1 MHFARDDT
9 EIMNIPNTIT
19 SARIVMIPVFI
30 AVFFLP
36 YDWAPALATFVF
48 WLAAITDWF
57 DGYLARKLNQQSAL
71 GAFID
76 PLADK
81 LMVVSALLLILIKHP
96 DNNWLLFSSLIIIS
110 REIFISSLREWM
122 SSMGQSDVVAVSFF
136 GKAKTM
142 AQMFALLFLIYEHDI
157 FGLPT
162 YTFGVGLLVWAA
174 ILTIVS
180 MVVYIKSAWSTLSDE
195 FS

>member
-1 MHFARDDT
+1 L
-9 EIMNIPNTIT
+9 
-19 SARIVMIPVFI
+19 IPVFI
-30 AVFFLP
+30 AAFFLP
-36 YDWAPALATFVF
+36 YEWASALAAFIF
-48 WLAAITDWF
+48 GLAAITDWF

-81 LMVVSALLLILIKHP
+81 LMVISALLIILVKHP
-96 DNNWLLFSSLIIIS
+96 ESNWLLISSIIIIS

-122 SSMGQSDVVAVSFF
+122 SSMGRSQVVAVSFY

-162 YTFGVGLLVWAA
+162 YTFGLGLLVWAA

-180 MVVYIKSAWSTLSDE
+180 MIVYIKSAWLTLSSSD
-195 FS
+195 

>member
-1 MHFARDDT
+1 
-9 EIMNIPNTIT
+9 MNIPNTIT
-19 SARIVMIPVFI
+19 TFRIVLIPVFI
-30 AVFFLP
+30 AVFYLP
-36 YDWAPALATFVF
+36 YSWAPALATFIF
-48 WLAAITDWF
+48 WFAAITDWF

-81 LMVVSALLLILIKHP
+81 LMVISALLLIITKHP
-96 DNNWLLFSSLIIIS
+96 ENNWLLFSSLIIIS

-122 SSMGQSDVVAVSFF
+122 SGMGKSKEVAVAFF
-136 GKAKTM
+136 GKAKTVG
-142 AQMFALLFLIYEHDI
+142 QMFALLFLIYEQDI

-162 YTFGVGLLVWAA
+162 YIFGVGLLVWAA

-180 MVVYIKSAWSTLSDE
+180 MIIYIKSAWATLTTSK
-195 FS
+195 

>member
-1 MHFARDDT
+1 
-9 EIMNIPNTIT
+9 MNIPNAITI
-19 SARIVMIPVFI
+19 SRIILIPVFI
-30 AVFFLP
+30 AAFYLP
-36 YDWAPALATFVF
+36 YDWASALAAFIF
-48 WLAAITDWF
+48 GLAAITDWF

-81 LMVVSALLLILIKHP
+81 LMVISALLIILVKHP
-96 DNNWLLFSSLIIIS
+96 ESNWLLISSTIIIS
-110 REIFISSLREWM
+110 REILISSLREWM
-122 SSMGQSDVVAVSFF
+122 SSMGRSQVVAVSFY

-162 YTFGVGLLVWAA
+162 YTFGLGLLVGAA

-180 MVVYIKSAWSTLSDE
+180 MIVYIKSAWLTLSTSD
-195 FS
+195 

>member
-1 MHFARDDT
+1 MSANTQRLK
-9 EIMNIPNTIT
+9 IMNIPNSIT
-19 SARIVMIPVFI
+19 SFRIVLIPVFI
-30 AVFFLP
+30 TAFYLP
-36 YDWAPALATFVF
+36 YSWAAALATFIF

-57 DGYLARKLNQQSAL
+57 DGYLARKLNQQSSL

-81 LMVVSALLLILIKHP
+81 LMVISALLIILTKHP
-96 DNNWLLFSSLIIIS
+96 DNNWLLFSALIIIS

-122 SSMGQSDVVAVSFF
+122 SGMGKSEDVAVSFF
-136 GKAKTM
+136 GKAKTV
-142 AQMFALLFLIYEHDI
+142 AQMFALCFVIYENDL

-162 YTFGVGLLVWAA
+162 FTFGVGLLVWAA

-180 MVVYIKSAWSTLSDE
+180 MIIYIKSAWSALTTSN
-195 FS
+195 

>member
-1 MHFARDDT
+1 
-9 EIMNIPNTIT
+9 MNIPNTIT
-19 SARIVMIPVFI
+19 TSRIVLIPIFI
-30 AVFFLP
+30 AVFYLP
-36 YDWAPALATFVF
+36 YDWAPAAATFVF
-48 WLAAITDWF
+48 WFAAITDWF

-81 LMVVSALLLILIKHP
+81 LMVITALLLILSKHP
-96 DNNWLLFSSLIIIS
+96 DNNWLLFSSLIIIW
-110 REIFISSLREWM
+110 REILISSLREWM
-122 SSMGQSDVVAVSFF
+122 ASLGKGEVVAVSFF

-157 FGLPT
+157 FGLPV

-180 MVVYIKSAWSTLSDE
+180 MAVYIKSAWSTLSN
-195 FS
+195 SNS

>member
-1 MHFARDDT
+1 
-9 EIMNIPNTIT
+9 MNIPNTIT
-19 SARIVMIPVFI
+19 TARIILVPVFI
-30 AVFFLP
+30 AAFYLP
-36 YDWAPALATFVF
+36 YTWSAALATFIF

-81 LMVVSALLLILIKHP
+81 LMVICALLLILTRHP

-122 SSMGQSDVVAVSFF
+122 AAMGKGNDVSVAFL
-136 GKAKTM
+136 GKAKTT
-142 AQMFALLFLIYEHDI
+142 AQMFALLFLIYENDL

-162 YTFGVGLLVWAA
+162 FIFGTGLLVWAS

-180 MVVYIKSAWSTLSDE
+180 MIAYIRSAWSTLSE
-195 FS
+195 ENT

>member
-1 MHFARDDT
+1 
-9 EIMNIPNTIT
+9 MNIPNAIT
-19 SARIVMIPVFI
+19 TFRIVLIPVFI
-30 AVFFLP
+30 AVFYLP
-36 YDWAPALATFVF
+36 YDWASAMATFIF

-57 DGYLARKLNQQSAL
+57 DGYLARKLNQQSSL

-81 LMVVSALLLILIKHP
+81 LMVISALLIILTKHP
-96 DNNWLLFSSLIIIS
+96 ENNWLLLSSMIIIS

-122 SSMGQSDVVAVSFF
+122 SGMGKSQDVAVSFL
-136 GKAKTM
+136 GKAKT
-142 AQMFALLFLIYEHDI
+142 AGQMFALLFLIYEHDI

-162 YTFGVGLLVWAA
+162 YTFGVGLLVWSA

-180 MVVYIKSAWSTLSDE
+180 MFVYVKSAWRTLSAGN
-195 FS
+195 

>member
-1 MHFARDDT
+1 
-9 EIMNIPNTIT
+9 MNIPNAITI
-19 SARIVMIPVFI
+19 SRIILIPVFI
-30 AVFFLP
+30 AAFYLP
-36 YDWAPALATFVF
+36 YEWASALAAIIFG
-48 WLAAITDWF
+48 LAAITDWF

-81 LMVVSALLLILIKHP
+81 LMVISALLIILVKHP
-96 DNNWLLFSSLIIIS
+96 ESNWLLIASTIIIS
-110 REIFISSLREWM
+110 REILISSLREWM
-122 SSMGQSDVVAVSFF
+122 SSMGKSQVVAVSFY
-136 GKAKTM
+136 GKAKTVS
-142 AQMFALLFLIYEHDI
+142 QMFALLFLIYEHDI

-180 MVVYIKSAWSTLSDE
+180 MIAYIKSAWLTLSTSD
-195 FS
+195 

>member
-1 MHFARDDT
+1 
-9 EIMNIPNTIT
+9 MNIPNTIT
-19 SARIVMIPVFI
+19 TFRIILIPVFI
-30 AVFFLP
+30 AAFYLP
-36 YDWAPALATFVF
+36 YSWAAALATFIF

-81 LMVVSALLLILIKHP
+81 LMVICALLLILAKHP
-96 DNNWLLFSSLIIIS
+96 ENNWLFFSSLFIIS

-122 SSMGQSDVVAVSFF
+122 SSMGKSDVVAVSFS
-136 GKAKTM
+136 GKAKTT
-142 AQMFALLFLIYEHDI
+142 AQMLALMFLIYENDI

-162 YTFGVGLLVWAA
+162 FVFGTGLLVWAA

-180 MVVYIKSAWSTLSDE
+180 MIIYVKSAWSTLSAE
-195 FS
+195 NT

>member
-1 MHFARDDT
+1 
-9 EIMNIPNTIT
+9 MNIPNAIT
-19 SARIVMIPVFI
+19 SFRIVLIPVFI
-30 AVFFLP
+30 AVFYLP
-36 YDWAPALATFVF
+36 YEWASALATFVF
-48 WLAAITDWF
+48 WFAAITDWF

-81 LMVVSALLLILIKHP
+81 LMVISALLLILTRHP
-96 DNNWLLFSSLIIIS
+96 DNNWLLISALIIIS

-122 SSMGQSDVVAVSFF
+122 SSIGKSDVVAVAFF
-136 GKAKTM
+136 GKAKTV

-162 YTFGVGLLVWAA
+162 HTFGVGLLVWAA
-174 ILTIVS
+174 LLTIVS
-180 MVVYIKSAWSTLSDE
+180 MIVYVKSAWPTLSSD
-195 FS
+195 S